1 LTRLRFLP
9 WAVAGALLLLPLMT
23 SCGKENDVDA
33 PAAPAPTPTP
43 VVVATPTPTPAPTPA
58 ALGCGLPKGTGT
70 GEGCPRTSPAFLAEV
85 DRAINQVVAQN
96 PQIFN
101 LNDERG
107 GGGYL
112 ILNRNRFYQEVVN
125 NLKGM
130 GLCAVDDGVEVAVKN
145 VNSFSDQYR
154 IDLSTGHIRRGE
166 SSYRAT
172 CFPAWF

>member
-1 LTRLRFLP
+1 MAILT
-9 WAVAGALLLLPLMT
+9 AAGALLFLPLSMG
-23 SCGKENDVDA
+23 CGRENDVDA
-33 PAAPAPTPTP
+33 PAAPAPTPAPTP
-43 VVVATPTPTPAPTPA
+43 VPVATPTPAPTPVA
-58 ALGCGLPKGTGT
+58 NGCGLPKGTGS
-70 GEGCPRTSPAFLAEV
+70 GVACPRTSPAFLADV
-85 DRAINQVVAQN
+85 DRAINQTVAQN
-96 PQIFN
+96 PQLFN

-112 ILNRNRFYQEVVN
+112 ILNRNRFYQEVVS
-125 NLKGM
+125 NLNRM